1 MFHALKISISF
12 AFCIFVAMRKVL
24 FILLVMGSSFSKSWA
39 HEFYF
44 AYAELAYNEMNQRFE
59 GTLIFTTHDL
69 EKALEPKGSL
79 IGKLEQSDESS
90 PIRNQLEKYINQ
102 HLHITYGCALDSNT
116 FDAVCQTQFTLEG
129 ISPSLNGTIECYISA
144 PATLVYL
151 PTHLGLPYKTI
162 LNMQFDAL
170 FETFSGQQN
179 KLTLIYRNQK
189 ETLNFIPGKE
199 TQTISI
205 KS

>member
-1 MFHALKISISF
+1 
-12 AFCIFVAMRKVL
+12 MRKVL
-24 FILLVMGSSFSKSWA
+24 FLLLVIGSSFSQSWA

-44 AYAELAYNEMNQRFE
+44 AYAELAYNEMNQKFE

-90 PIRNQLEKYINQ
+90 PIRAQLEKYINQ
-102 HLHITYGCALDSNT
+102 HLHISYGCALDSNS
-116 FDAVCQTQFTLEG
+116 FDAVCQTQFILEG

-144 PATLVYL
+144 PAKLLYL
-151 PTHLGLPYKTI
+151 PAYLELNYSTI
-162 LNMQFDAL
+162 LNVKFDAL
-170 FETFSGQQN
+170 FESFSGQQN

-199 TQTISI
+199 MQKIPL
-205 KS
+205 KPWKNY

>member
-1 MFHALKISISF
+1 
-12 AFCIFVAMRKVL
+12 MRKVL
-24 FILLVMGSSFSKSWA
+24 FLLLVIGSSFSQSRA

-44 AYAELAYNEMNQRFE
+44 AYAELAYNEMNQKFE

-90 PIRNQLEKYINQ
+90 PIRAQLEKYINQ
-102 HLHITYGCALDSNT
+102 HLHISYGCALDSNA
-116 FDAVCQTQFTLEG
+116 FDAVCQTQFILEG
-129 ISPSLNGTIECYISA
+129 ISPALNGTIECYISA
-144 PATLVYL
+144 PAKLLYL
-151 PTHLGLPYKTI
+151 PAHLGLNYSTI
-162 LNMQFDAL
+162 LNVQFDAL
-170 FETFSGQQN
+170 FESFSGQQN

-199 TQTISI
+199 MQNIPL
-205 KS
+205 KPWKNY

>member
-1 MFHALKISISF
+1 
-12 AFCIFVAMRKVL
+12 MRKVL
-24 FILLVMGSSFSKSWA
+24 FLLLVIGSSFSQSWA

-44 AYAELAYNEMNQRFE
+44 AYAELAYNEMNQKFE

-90 PIRNQLEKYINQ
+90 PIRAQLEKYINQ
-102 HLHITYGCALDSNT
+102 HLHISYGCALDSNA
-116 FDAVCQTQFTLEG
+116 FDAVCQTQFILEG
-129 ISPSLNGTIECYISA
+129 ISPALNGTIECYISA
-144 PATLVYL
+144 PAKLLYL
-151 PTHLGLPYKTI
+151 PAHLGLNYSTI
-162 LNMQFDAL
+162 LNVQFDAL
-170 FETFSGQQN
+170 FESFSGQQN

-199 TQTISI
+199 MQNIPL
-205 KS
+205 KPWKNY

>member
-1 MFHALKISISF
+1 
-12 AFCIFVAMRKVL
+12 MRKVL
-24 FILLVMGSSFSKSWA
+24 FLLLVISSSFSKSWA

-44 AYAELAYNEMNQRFE
+44 AYAELAYNEMNQKFE
-59 GTLIFTTHDL
+59 GTLLFTTHDL

-90 PIRNQLEKYINQ
+90 PIRAQLEKYINQ
-102 HLHITYGCALDSNT
+102 HLHISYGCALDSNA
-116 FDAVCQTQFTLEG
+116 FDAVCQTQFILEG

-144 PATLVYL
+144 PAKLLYL
-151 PTHLGLPYKTI
+151 PTHLGLSYSTI
-162 LNMQFDAL
+162 LNVQFDAL
-170 FETFSGQQN
+170 FESFSGQQN

-199 TQTISI
+199 MQNIPL
-205 KS
+205 KPWKNY